1 MGQILTL
8 DKIISYIEIKSTSNM
23 EIYPFNDEYS
33 YTDVYTHTYT
43 YNKCQKYNPDKIYYN
58 SEYMMDCILNVE
70 LVEEPIVAKYI
81 EDNYGVMLDVV

>member
-43 YNKCQKYNPDKIYYN
+43 YTFFSFICNADF
-58 SEYMMDCILNVE
+58 
-70 LVEEPIVAKYI
+70 
-81 EDNYGVMLDVV
+81 GVKQPSSPRWFDQIITTKTKQHSDDQQ